1 MVQVS
6 LSMSEKNQI
15 TLPFYEV
22 LPDLFQTAHEMEIFE
37 DGKAWVDA
45 VPRCSIEEIRSQW
58 NKAKK
63 DKKSIEDFISDY
75 FDLPNA
81 DNKTI
86 QYNQSP
92 TVESHIKN
100 LWPSLFRK
108 GSLSH
113 IEGSSLITIPFDYV
127 VPGGRFNEMYYWDS
141 YFTML
146 GLAIHGHKPMIRNMT
161 KNFAYFID
169 RFGFAPNGNRS
180 YFLSRSQPPFFGLM
194 VELLAGV
201 EDESVYA
208 EFLPQLLKEHA
219 FWMTPPR
226 VIVFDNGLTLN
237 RYADN
242 KSEPREE
249 MYRDDQ
255 KEGAHLADPASFY
268 NHLRSA
274 CESGWDFSSRWMR
287 NKDDLTTIH
296 THDIA
301 PVDLNAL
308 LFALEMIIAKSYG
321 QMGEDKLAEKFTSL
335 ADARKTAMTQYCW
348 HGFWTDYHHDVQRP
362 YQLITAASIT
372 PLFVGLS
379 TADQAALTHDQIVE
393 MLLKPGGL
401 CTTTVQSG
409 QQWDKPNGWAP
420 LQWMAVAGLS
430 RYGFTQTATT
440 IAQRWTMLNEKVFAN
455 TGKMLEKYNVE
466 NTDLPGGGGEY
477 PVQDGFGW
485 TNGVYLALQSWLKG
499 TYKL

>member
-1 MVQVS
+1 
-6 LSMSEKNQI
+6 MSEKKQVS
-15 TLPFYEV
+15 LPFYEAIA
-22 LPDLFQTAHEMEIFE
+22 DLFQTAHELDIFQ
-37 DGKAWVDA
+37 DGKSWADA
-45 VPRCSIEEIRSQW
+45 IPRQAIEEIRSVW
-58 NKAKK
+58 KETNK
-63 DKKSIEDFISDY
+63 DKKSVTEFINAH
-75 FDLPNA
+75 FDLPVVEN
-81 DNKTI
+81 TPI
-86 QYNQSP
+86 QYSKSP
-92 TVESHIKN
+92 DVESHIKN

-108 GSLSH
+108 GAQAH
-113 IEGSSLITIPFDYV
+113 IEGSSLIPIPFDYV

-146 GLAIHGHKPMIRNMT
+146 GLAIHGHKQMIRDMT

-169 RFGFAPNGNRS
+169 TFGFAPNGNRS

-194 VELLAGV
+194 VELLADV
-201 EDESVYA
+201 ENEAVYA
-208 EFLPQLLKEHA
+208 EFLPQLLKEHT
-219 FWMTPPR
+219 FWMTPTR
-226 VIVFDNGLTLN
+226 VITFENGLSLN

-255 KEGAHLADPASFY
+255 KEGAHLAAPSSFY
-268 NHLRSA
+268 NHLRAA

-287 NKDDLTTIH
+287 DKDDLTSIH

-308 LFALEMIIAKSYG
+308 LYALEMIIAKSYELA
-321 QMGEDKLAEKFTSL
+321 GEAMLAEKFILL
-335 ADARKTAMTQYCW
+335 ADSRKTAMSQYCW
-348 HGFWTDYHHDVQRP
+348 HGFWTDYHSDVKQP

-379 TADQAALTHDQIVE
+379 TADQAEKTLLHVKE
-393 MLLKPGGL
+393 ELLKPGGL
-401 CTTTVQSG
+401 CTTTVESG
-409 QQWDKPNGWAP
+409 QQWDQPNGWAP

-430 RYGFTQTATT
+430 RYGYTETATT
-440 IAQRWTMLNEKVFAN
+440 IAQRWLKLNEKVFAD

-466 NTDLPGGGGEY
+466 NPDIPGGGGEY

-485 TNGVYLALQSWLKG
+485 TNGVYLAVQSWLEGINK
-499 TYKL
+499 T